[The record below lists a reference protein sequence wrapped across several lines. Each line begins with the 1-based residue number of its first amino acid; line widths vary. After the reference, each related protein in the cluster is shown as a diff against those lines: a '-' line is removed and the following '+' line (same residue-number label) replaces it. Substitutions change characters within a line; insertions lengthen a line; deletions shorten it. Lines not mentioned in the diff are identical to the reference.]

1 MPIVINLDRVMVER
15 KITSVELAEKIGI
28 STVNLSRIKTGKV
41 RGVRFSTLE
50 AMCQV
55 LRCKPGDIIDYV
67 SPDEKDDETRLG
79 EIVERNY
86 E

>member
-67 SPDEKDDETRLG
+67 STDEKDDETRLG

>member
-28 STVNLSRIKTGKV
+28 STVNLSRIKTGKI

-67 SPDEKDDETRLG
+67 SPDEQDDETRLG